1 MYQNSFWDT
10 VKGQQLADI
19 LIEYLPTVAKNERVA
34 KNATVQKQTK
44 QYTMVVNLHY
54 AQQKIAEELDSGAKI
69 VHVIPCSTN
78 QINNELFVVFE
89 KEI

>member
-34 KNATVQKQTK
+34 KNETVSKQTK
-44 QYTMVVNLHY
+44 QYTMVVRNGNTK
-54 AQQKIAEELDSGAKI
+54 AIDDELESGAKI
-69 VHVIPCSTN
+69 ILVHSVGTDS
-78 QINNELFVVFE
+78 LFVVFE

>member
-19 LIEYLPTVAKNERVA
+19 LIEYLPTVAKNT
-34 KNATVQKQTK
+34 TVQKQTK
-44 QYTMVVNLHY
+44 RYTMVIRNSNTK
-54 AQQKIAEELDSGAKI
+54 AIDDELKSGAKMI
-69 VHVIPCSTN
+69 LVHSVGTDS
-78 QINNELFVVFE
+78 LFVVFE

>member
-34 KNATVQKQTK
+34 KNATVPKRTK
-44 QYTMVVNLHY
+44 QYTIMASCYDVERIN
-54 AQQKIAEELDSGAKI
+54 EELKTGAKI
-69 VHVIPCSTN
+69 VQAIPSPG
-78 QINNELFVVFE
+78 NNIFIVFE
-89 KEI
+89 RDDSNE

>member
-34 KNATVQKQTK
+34 KNETVSKQTK
-44 QYTMVVNLHY
+44 QYTMVIRNSNTK
-54 AQQKIAEELDSGAKI
+54 AIDDELKSGAKMI
-69 VHVIPCSTN
+69 LVHSVGTDS
-78 QINNELFVVFE
+78 LFVVLE

>member
-19 LIEYLPTVAKNERVA
+19 LIEYLPTIAKNT
-34 KNATVQKQTK
+34 TVQKQTK
-44 QYTMVVNLHY
+44 QYTMVIRNSNTK
-54 AQQKIAEELDSGAKI
+54 AIDDELKSGAKMI
-69 VHVIPCSTN
+69 LVHSVGTDS
-78 QINNELFVVFE
+78 LFVVFE